1 MARNSLIMAA
11 SRMTHKRCA
20 GRTKSCG
27 QAADLCRLCGGIMS
41 VKRTIIIP
49 AILTLSMAGSI
60 LAGSA
65 VSLATATAPTA
76 VVAAAASS
84 AHPDFL
90 YQG

>member
-11 SRMTHKRCA
+11 SPHDAEALCGPA
-20 GRTKSCG
+20 KSCG
-27 QAADLCRLCGGIMS
+27 QAADLFRRRGGIMS

-49 AILTLSMAGSI
+49 AILTLSAAGSV

-76 VVAAAASS
+76 VVAAASFT
-84 AHPDFL
+84 HPDYL